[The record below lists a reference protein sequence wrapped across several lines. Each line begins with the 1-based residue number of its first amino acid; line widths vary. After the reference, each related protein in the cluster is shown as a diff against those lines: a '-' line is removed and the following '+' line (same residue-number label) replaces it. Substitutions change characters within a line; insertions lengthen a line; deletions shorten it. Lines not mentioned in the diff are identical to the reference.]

1 MLKENTKIFITIFT
15 VTSSTG
21 EEKSFPGPFIFA
33 YDYQEACQEEG
44 HRQHVRGIRSYR
56 SLHQHVPHRGYRQTT
71 RRRCLQG

>member
-33 YDYQEACQEEG
+33 YDYQEACQEASVLNIEIVG
-44 HRQHVRGIRSYR
+44 ELDEETRLPI
-56 SLHQHVPHRGYRQTT
+56 LH
-71 RRRCLQG
+71 

>member
-33 YDYQEACQEEG
+33 YDYQEASQEASVLNIEIVG
-44 HRQHVRGIRSYR
+44 ELNEETRLPI
-56 SLHQHVPHRGYRQTT
+56 LH
-71 RRRCLQG
+71 